1 MPASNRHR
9 RRGAPR
15 SRLPDLRREAI
26 DQAEALTSSQEWGRL
41 LRYAQHFHQ
50 FGGTNALLILR
61 NRPHATRLAT
71 YEEWRRDGQQVRRG
85 ERALALIDPTVPS
98 KTMRVF
104 DITQTGEPPAPG
116 PLAHIRPAR
125 HSPPALLTALT
136 SIAMRKGFD
145 VLHDSPDAAGRTAFG
160 ERSIHLHPALTA
172 EAAGY
177 ALAHELGHVVLH
189 RPTDPRDTTGGCN
202 GRHLIEAESIAYI
215 VCRNAGLDVA
225 PFRFLDPPTWAG
237 DDPRANRGRTI
248 LHAIDRISA
257 TAHAI
262 ITQVDAID
270 RGRHL
275 GTQSV
280 QERTKPEQRSSRRAH
295 ARLIEIQQRAERFFT
310 DRLPG
315 SWVPG
320 YLAARGLASALDED
334 APWRLGYAPESWTA
348 LVDHLHAADYTD
360 DEILTSG
367 LATRSRTGGLI
378 DRFRD
383 RAMIP
388 VRSPDGTTVAFI
400 GRANPDRLKSNRR
413 PVPKYLNSPQTP
425 LYTKGAVLF
434 GLDVARP
441 SLDAGATPVL
451 VEGALD
457 AISVHIA
464 DTDHKYAPVAPS
476 GTALTDQQVAALRE
490 TVDLGERG
498 ILVAFDGDPA
508 GRHAA
513 VRAHGILRD
522 HTDRTHHA
530 VLAPGE
536 DPAGLLQDHGPDRL
550 VSALAKRQPLATAV
564 LDEHLNSTRC
574 LPTWERRDQAARL
587 ITALAPADVVQR
599 LADASLPG
607 PGSSPG
613 NAAPLSPAAATTYLP
628 ATVNHL
634 VFHAA
639 QQLEIDAAELMITLV
654 DTASEQAQPAAGL
667 SAGPDH
673 PAPPSEI
680 AARDSPAETPVITSS
695 PGQNTRQPHRQAY
708 APRPARRNR

>member
-26 DQAEALTSSQEWGRL
+26 EQAEALTSSQEWGRL
-41 LRYAQHFHQ
+41 LRYTQHFHQ
-50 FGGTNALLILR
+50 LGGTNALLILR

-71 YEEWRRDGQQVRRG
+71 YEEWQRDGHQVRRG
-85 ERALALIDPTVPS
+85 ERALALIDPTAPS
-98 KTMRVF
+98 TTMRVF

-125 HSPPALLTALT
+125 QSPPDLLAALT

-145 VLHDSPDAAGRTAFG
+145 VLHDSPDAAGRTAFD

-172 EAAGY
+172 EAASY
-177 ALAHELGHVVLH
+177 ALAHELGHVALH
-189 RPTDPRDTTGGCN
+189 TPTDPYDTAGDCD
-202 GRHLIEAESIAYI
+202 GRHLIEAESVAYI

-225 PFRFLDPPTWAG
+225 PFTFPDPPTWAG

-248 LHAIDRISA
+248 LHAINRVST

-262 ITQVDAID
+262 ITQVDAIG
-270 RGRHL
+270 RGRYPS
-275 GTQSV
+275 TQSV
-280 QERTKPEQRSSRRAH
+280 QERTKPAEPSTQRSPT
-295 ARLIEIQQRAERFFT
+295 RLIEIHQCAERFFT

-320 YLAARGLASALDED
+320 YLATRGLASALDED
-334 APWRLGYAPESWTA
+334 APWRLGYAPARWTA
-348 LVDHLHAADYTD
+348 LVDHLHAAGYTD
-360 DEILTSG
+360 DEILASG

-388 VRSPDGTTVAFI
+388 VRSPDSTTIAFI
-400 GRANPDRLKSNRR
+400 GRANPDRRKPNRR

-441 SLDAGATPVL
+441 RLDAGATPVL

-457 AISVHIA
+457 TISIHIA
-464 DTDHKYAPVAPS
+464 DTDHKYAPVTPS

-490 TVDLGERG
+490 AVDLGERG

-522 HTDRTHHA
+522 HTDRMHHS
-530 VLAPGE
+530 VFAPGQ
-536 DPAGLLQDHGPDRL
+536 DPAGLLQDHGPDCL
-550 VSALAKRQPLATAV
+550 VSMLAKRRPLATAV
-564 LDEHLNSTRC
+564 LDEHLNATRG
-574 LPTWERRDQAARL
+574 LPTWERRDQAAQL
-587 ITALAPADVVQR
+587 ITALTPADVVQR
-599 LADASLPG
+599 LANAGIPG
-607 PGSSPG
+607 PDSVPA
-613 NAAPLSPAAATTYLP
+613 NAAPLSPAKATTHLP

-639 QQLEIDAAELMITLV
+639 QHLEIDASELTLTLV
-654 DTASEQAQPAAGL
+654 EAASDQARPAASP
-667 SAGPDH
+667 SAR
-673 PAPPSEI
+673 PAHTAHPSEI
-680 AARDSPAETPVITSS
+680 AARDSPSETPGTAL
-695 PGQNTRQPHRQAY
+695 PGGQGTQRPPSADARATTRTP
-708 APRPARRNR
+708 